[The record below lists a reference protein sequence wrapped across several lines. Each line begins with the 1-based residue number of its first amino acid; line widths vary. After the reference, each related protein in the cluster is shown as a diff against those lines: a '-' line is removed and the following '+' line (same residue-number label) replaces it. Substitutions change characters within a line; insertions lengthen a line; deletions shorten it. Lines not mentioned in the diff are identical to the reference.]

1 MENKVL
7 KQASLKAN
15 SVKSAMYEIR
25 LIELHGGGG
34 YAICKL
40 SGPLGKGRVGES
52 WYREDLPTAERKYD
66 AILRQKTTRSAGRI
80 YSEAPPITESQLNL
94 F

>member
-25 LIELHGGGG
+25 LIELSGGGG

-40 SGPLGKGRVGES
+40 SGPLGKSRVGEA
-52 WYREDLPTAERKYD
+52 WYREDLPAAERKFD
-66 AILRQKTTRSAGRI
+66 TILRQKTTRAAGRI
-80 YSEAPPITESQLNL
+80 YHEAPPLAELQLSL